1 MDEKWTEACELL
13 GGKISKTGEAEHCM
27 LPNMEI
33 TFYPKWDRV
42 LVSDH
47 RSEGLNRI
55 DLRKVEQILV
65 FPDED
70 IHIISPKGT
79 MKIGGRGK
87 FVRIETDV

>member
-1 MDEKWTEACELL
+1 MDEKWESACKSL
-13 GGKISKTGEAEHCM
+13 GGKISVKGEAEHCM
-27 LPNMEI
+27 LPDMEI

-70 IHIISPKGT
+70 VHVISPKGT
-79 MKIGGRGK
+79 MKFSGRGK